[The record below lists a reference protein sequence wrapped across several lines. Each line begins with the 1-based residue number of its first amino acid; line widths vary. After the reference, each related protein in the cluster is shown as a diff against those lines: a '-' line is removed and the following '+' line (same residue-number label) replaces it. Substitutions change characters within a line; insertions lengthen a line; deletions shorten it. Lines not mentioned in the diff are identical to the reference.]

1 MDDSAEGQSETTS
14 YKTSQE
20 SRICCCAFP
29 TVYLSFYFFLTLS
42 ESTNSRS
49 QYLLRS
55 LAAYFHI
62 TNLAIFYAYPKFLHD
77 YSASSCVFRKKRPAG
92 RGRDVRDKIVRGGG
106 RGAAGPPRQNR
117 REAALG
123 RIAGESQQNRG
134 RGQNCGGASSAESP
148 RGRPQ
153 QDRRGIATGS

>member
-106 RGAAGPPRQNR
+106 RGAAGPPRR
-117 REAALG
+117 GEAAHS
-123 RIAGESQQNRG
+123 RIAGESQQDRDEAPTAG
-134 RGQNCGGASSAESP
+134 LRRDRRRIAP
-148 RGRPQ
+148 RRRPQ
-153 QDRRGIATGS
+153 RFFRIERFVF